1 MRERKPV
8 IGVTC
13 NFDYRDA
20 VGMVSGM
27 GITGQDW
34 DFVSGDYVYILEKAG
49 AIPVLIPQYGDL
61 EAAKPFL
68 EQLDG
73 VLISGG
79 HDVGPERYGA
89 FPKGYC
95 GTIMPMRDEQ
105 DIAISR
111 YFMMEKKKPI
121 LGICRG
127 IQEKTY
133 GNREIRVNSF
143 HHQAIKDAGENVRI
157 TAWSK
162 DRVPEAMELED
173 HPFAVAVQW
182 HPEMMYDSSEQ
193 MKLLQAFV
201 KAAEKGTEA

>member
-8 IGVTC
+8 IGITC

-68 EQLDG
+68 DQLDG
-73 VLISGG
+73 VNIAGDSKLENI
-79 HDVGPERYGA
+79 YG
-89 FPKGYC
+89 
-95 GTIMPMRDEQ
+95 TRD
-105 DIAISR
+105 
-111 YFMMEKKKPI
+111 
-121 LGICRG
+121 
-127 IQEKTY
+127 
-133 GNREIRVNSF
+133 IRVNSF
-143 HHQAIKDAGENVRI
+143 HHQAIKDAGKNVRI
-157 TAWSK
+157 TAWSE
-162 DRVPEAMELED
+162 DGVPEAMELEG

-193 MKLLQAFV
+193 LKLLRAFAE
-201 KAAEKGTEA
+201 AAGKETET

>member
-8 IGVTC
+8 IGITC

-68 EQLDG
+68 DQLDG
-73 VLISGG
+73 VKIAGDSKLENI
-79 HDVGPERYGA
+79 YG
-89 FPKGYC
+89 
-95 GTIMPMRDEQ
+95 TRD
-105 DIAISR
+105 
-111 YFMMEKKKPI
+111 
-121 LGICRG
+121 
-127 IQEKTY
+127 
-133 GNREIRVNSF
+133 IRVNSF
-143 HHQAIKDAGENVRI
+143 HHQAIKDAGKNVRI
-157 TAWSK
+157 TAWSE
-162 DRVPEAMELED
+162 DGVPEAMELEG

-193 MKLLQAFV
+193 LKLLRAFAE
-201 KAAEKGTEA
+201 AAGKETET

>member
-1 MRERKPV
+1 M

-127 IQEKTY
+127 IQIMNVAC
-133 GNREIRVNSF
+133 GAISGFCPVSF
-143 HHQAIKDAGENVRI
+143 SDSWESGLRLICHRHRWLYRNNLQ
-157 TAWSK
+157 
-162 DRVPEAMELED
+162 DRVG
-173 HPFAVAVQW
+173 
-182 HPEMMYDSSEQ
+182 
-193 MKLLQAFV
+193 FV
-201 KAAEKGTEA
+201 

>member
-49 AIPVLIPQYGDL
+49 AIPVLLPQYGDL

-68 EQLDG
+68 DQLDG

-89 FPKGYC
+89 FPKGY
-95 GTIMPMRDEQ
+95 
-105 DIAISR
+105 
-111 YFMMEKKKPI
+111 
-121 LGICRG
+121 
-127 IQEKTY
+127 
-133 GNREIRVNSF
+133 
-143 HHQAIKDAGENVRI
+143 
-157 TAWSK
+157 
-162 DRVPEAMELED
+162 
-173 HPFAVAVQW
+173 
-182 HPEMMYDSSEQ
+182 
-193 MKLLQAFV
+193 
-201 KAAEKGTEA
+201 

>member
-127 IQEKTY
+127 IQIMNVACGGTLYQDLEKE
-133 GNREIRVNSF
+133 GGFE
-143 HHQAIKDAGENVRI
+143 HHFGDKYPRNV
-157 TAWSK
+157 
-162 DRVPEAMELED
+162 
-173 HPFAVAVQW
+173 
-182 HPEMMYDSSEQ
+182 
-193 MKLLQAFV
+193 AFYHV
-201 KAAEKGTEA
+201 L